1 MKPLNFVLAI
11 VAPGLLAATLAA
23 CGTWQQQQ
31 PGVAV
36 NQGASGG
43 AGYTAAGS
51 EQLGA
56 GMTGDEGAMCEL
68 NRRLMGARDPDARQA
83 MMDQYLPNMSP
94 EMRERHLRAMRE
106 RCQ

>member
-1 MKPLNFVLAI
+1 MKALSFVLAI
-11 VAPGLLAATLAA
+11 VPGLLAGTLAGCSA
-23 CGTWQQQQ
+23 WQQQQ

-36 NQGASGG
+36 SQGAGGG
-43 AGYTAAGS
+43 AGSTAAGS

-56 GMTGDEGAMCEL
+56 GMTGDQGAMCEL

-83 MMDQYLPNMSP
+83 MIKQYLPNMSP
-94 EMRERHLRAMRE
+94 EMREQHLKTMRE